1 MKFIS
6 KKYLRRLSPHLS
18 KSAGRTRQILSVN
31 PTLITDHKDSKTVSV
46 YVFDYNEQVLEER
59 KLESI
64 NDCFPYNN
72 NSRMTWINIDGI
84 RKPDVETLCEK
95 FGIHQLVVDDILS
108 VNHRPK
114 MDEIDNGIFCLLNM
128 LYYNEETSSVEQ
140 EQVSIV
146 MGRDY
151 IISFQEDTKRD
162 VFGAVRDKLRMPNS
176 KIRQRSI
183 DYLCYTMIDV
193 IVDKYFEVMEK
204 LGETI
209 EGVEDEVLRGNN
221 PMALALITHMRK
233 EIIILK
239 RNFTP
244 VRELVNSFLHSDSDL
259 LDERTVKYF
268 KDVYSHLV
276 QAIDLVENYRDIM
289 MSLQDLHLNNINL
302 RMNEVMKVLAI
313 VTCLLAP
320 ATVIGGVFGMN
331 FLRIPLTQNPLGFW
345 IALGSMLLIPAWML
359 VVFRKKGWF

>member
-1 MKFIS
+1 MKIIS
-6 KKYLRRLSPHLS
+6 KKYLQRLNPRLT
-18 KSAGRTRQILSVN
+18 KGAARTRQILSVN
-31 PTLITDHKDSKTVSV
+31 PTLITEHKDSESASI
-46 YVFDYNEQVLEER
+46 YVFDYNESVLEEK
-59 KLESI
+59 KLDSI
-64 NDCFPYNN
+64 GDCFAYYN
-72 NSRMTWINIDGI
+72 NSRTTWINIDGI
-84 RKPDVETLCEK
+84 RKADVESLCEK

-114 MDEIDNGIFCLLNM
+114 MDEIDDGIFCLLNM

-146 MGRDY
+146 MGKDY

-162 VFGAVRDKLRMPNS
+162 VFGPVRDKIRMANS

-193 IVDKYFEVMEK
+193 IVDRYFTVMEK
-204 LGETI
+204 LGEAI
-209 EGVEDEVLRGNN
+209 EEVEDVVLRGNN

-233 EIIILK
+233 EIILLK

-244 VRELVNSFLHSDSDL
+244 VRELVNNFLHSESEL

-331 FLRIPLTQNPLGFW
+331 FLRIPLTQNPWGFW

-359 VVFRKKGWF
+359 VVFRRKGWF